1 MQEKFQSLEIAVN
14 HMEFL
19 MRLHQRA
26 ISNHPEHYS
35 SEFQNGQRLLFK
47 DFFPA
52 VEEVRN
58 ELEKIKE
65 EELLCQSSLR

>member
-1 MQEKFQSLEIAVN
+1 MQEKFRSLEIAVN

-26 ISNHPEHYS
+26 ISKHPGNYS
-35 SEFQNGQRLLFK
+35 SEFQNGQRLIFK

-52 VEEVRN
+52 VEEVRS

-65 EELLCQSSLR
+65 EEVVCQRN